1 MIVSSI
7 TPGNGYAP
15 TIPFFN
21 SNKDNKLN
29 LKDLLVRAKA
39 GLKTGDLI
47 KEAHLHYYLALIYE
61 ASKNYKKAAKFY
73 KKFFLCGR

>member
-1 MIVSSI
+1 MIISSI
-7 TPGNGYAP
+7 TPENGYAP

-21 SNKDNKLN
+21 STKDNKLN

-47 KEAHLHYYLALIYE
+47 KEAHLHYYFTINCI
-61 ASKNYKKAAKFY
+61 KI
-73 KKFFLCGR
+73 